1 MTIPTDAT
9 ASVPYA
15 LPRLGSA
22 LRAAIRDGYSWITFR
37 ADITAGITVGIVAL
51 PLSMALAI
59 ASGMPPQSGI
69 YTAIVAGVLIA
80 ALGGSRTQVT
90 GPTAAFIAILAPVA
104 ARFGPSGLLMATA
117 MAGVFLIA
125 FGCARLGRLIEYIP
139 YPVTTGFTAGIAV
152 VVAVG
157 QLPAL
162 FGISPDTGPH
172 TLERLA
178 GAIVNLPH
186 TRWPDV
192 AVGLVTLVILV
203 AWPRVSHRIPAP
215 PLALVLGT
223 LLAITMNAMLAPDA
237 VATIRSTF
245 TYAVDGISRP
255 GIPATL
261 PAFILPWQG
270 LGPAG
275 TSSALSFDTVRLL
288 LPSSLAIAVLGAME
302 SLLSAVVADG
312 IAGTKHDPDAEL
324 VAQGIGNMVVPFFG
338 GFAAT
343 GAIARTAVNTRAGA
357 KSPIAAITHSAFI
370 LVATVAVA
378 PWLSYLPMAAL
389 AGMLLFIAWN
399 MAEAK
404 HALRVVKIAPR
415 SDALV
420 LITCF
425 GFTIIFD
432 MVVAVVTGV
441 MLASLL
447 FMRRLA
453 EISGARIVGES
464 HPALT
469 RPVPVGTVVYE
480 VAGPLFFGAAHK
492 AMSSLHVVA
501 DETRNVILDLSGVP
515 IIDATGLVNLQ
526 SALDRLANDART
538 VYLAGVQ
545 AQPRDV
551 LKRAGLDEAAGFVEF
566 TDTLTDALDRI
577 EGSTDQ
583 GR

>member
-1 MTIPTDAT
+1 
-9 ASVPYA
+9 
-15 LPRLGSA
+15 
-22 LRAAIRDGYSWITFR
+22 
-37 ADITAGITVGIVAL
+37 
-51 PLSMALAI
+51 
-59 ASGMPPQSGI
+59 
-69 YTAIVAGVLIA
+69 
-80 ALGGSRTQVT
+80 
-90 GPTAAFIAILAPVA
+90 
-104 ARFGPSGLLMATA
+104 
-117 MAGVFLIA
+117 
-125 FGCARLGRLIEYIP
+125 
-139 YPVTTGFTAGIAV
+139 
-152 VVAVG
+152 
-157 QLPAL
+157 
-162 FGISPDTGPH
+162 
-172 TLERLA
+172 
-178 GAIVNLPH
+178 
-186 TRWPDV
+186 
-192 AVGLVTLVILV
+192 
-203 AWPRVSHRIPAP
+203 
-215 PLALVLGT
+215 
-223 LLAITMNAMLAPDA
+223 
-237 VATIRSTF
+237 
-245 TYAVDGISRP
+245 
-255 GIPATL
+255 
-261 PAFILPWQG
+261 
-270 LGPAG
+270 
-275 TSSALSFDTVRLL
+275 
-288 LPSSLAIAVLGAME
+288 
-302 SLLSAVVADG
+302 
-312 IAGTKHDPDAEL
+312 
-324 VAQGIGNMVVPFFG
+324 
-338 GFAAT
+338 
-343 GAIARTAVNTRAGA
+343 
-357 KSPIAAITHSAFI
+357 
-370 LVATVAVA
+370 
-378 PWLSYLPMAAL
+378 MAAL